1 MSRSTSVLFIA
12 ATLASLLLTLSAT
25 TTVSTVS
32 KAQPN
37 HHHQHPLRRSQTTP
51 PRRTPPPSSLPPPS
65 ANNNITNRTVAL
77 SFLVAGYPKSG
88 TTSLLYAFK
97 RHNQTIFPSREVCGV
112 SSKRGLDKVGRELKE
127 AFATTTTTTT
137 TTTTPGSSDSAT
149 TSSSSNDVTIAGV
162 KCPQA
167 ISSPH
172 GLQHLVEY
180 SPELKLIVGLRHPVR
195 LFESYYN
202 YRITS
207 MHDKGIQNFEAPPI
221 ESLIGAENS
230 WKDVSTDT
238 SRFELGL
245 QQLGKV
251 RLSKHQMKTLM
262 SKHRVVAPVPFRV
275 FLYTMEQIADHDK
288 ERSTKFGEDMQSFL
302 GLSEPIVF
310 THENKNHF
318 VGAKKHPETID
329 ICEPR
334 YDDLRQLL
342 VSQGNTTQKWIKEK
356 FLKSPD
362 VSVGGSTHHFN
373 ELLSTWAN
381 DPCTLSSFEGVA
393 M

>member
-1 MSRSTSVLFIA
+1 MTRSVSFLFLT
-12 ATLASLLLTLSAT
+12 ATVVSLLFTLST
-25 TTVSTVS
+25 TTVI

-37 HHHQHPLRRSQTTP
+37 HQQQHPLRRSQTIP
-51 PRRTPPPSSLPPPS
+51 PRRTPPPPPS
-65 ANNNITNRTVAL
+65 NANNNNNNNNNNGTPPL
-77 SFLVAGYPKSG
+77 SFLVAGYPKAG

-97 RHNQTIFPSREVCGV
+97 RHNQTVIPSREVCGV
-112 SSKRGLDKVGRELKE
+112 SSKRGLDKVGRELNE
-127 AFATTTTTTT
+127 AFATTGTS
-137 TTTTPGSSDSAT
+137 GSDT
-149 TSSSSNDVTIAGV
+149 TSSSNDAIIAGV

-180 SPELKLIVGLRHPVR
+180 APELKLIVGLRHPVR

-207 MHDKGIQNFEAPPI
+207 MHDKGIQKVEAPPI

-251 RLSKHQMKTLM
+251 RLTKHQMETLK

-288 ERSTKFGEDMQSFL
+288 ARSAKFGEDMQSFL

-381 DPCTLSSFEGVA
+381 DPCTRSSTTS

>member
-1 MSRSTSVLFIA
+1 MGRSISFLFVA
-12 ATLASLLLTLSAT
+12 ATLASVLLTLSAT
-25 TTVSTVS
+25 TTVN

-37 HHHQHPLRRSQTTP
+37 HHQQHPLRRTPPPPNANNNTITNTTP
-51 PRRTPPPSSLPPPS
+51 P
-65 ANNNITNRTVAL
+65 L
-77 SFLVAGYPKSG
+77 SFLVAGYPKAG

-97 RHNQTIFPSREVCGV
+97 RHNQTIMPSREVCGV

-127 AFATTTTTTT
+127 AYAS
-137 TTTTPGSSDSAT
+137 PGSA
-149 TSSSSNDVTIAGV
+149 TSSSSNDAIMAGV

-180 SPELKLIVGLRHPVR
+180 APELKLIVGLRHPVR

-207 MHDKGIQNFEAPPI
+207 MHDKGVQKVEAPPI

-288 ERSTKFGEDMQSFL
+288 ARSTKFGEDMQSFL

-318 VGAKKHPETID
+318 VGDRKHKETID

-381 DPCTLSSFEGVA
+381 DPCTRSSTTS

>member
-1 MSRSTSVLFIA
+1 M
-12 ATLASLLLTLSAT
+12 
-25 TTVSTVS
+25 
-32 KAQPN
+32 
-37 HHHQHPLRRSQTTP
+37 
-51 PRRTPPPSSLPPPS
+51 
-65 ANNNITNRTVAL
+65 
-77 SFLVAGYPKSG
+77 
-88 TTSLLYAFK
+88 YAFK

-127 AFATTTTTTT
+127 AFATTTT
-137 TTTTPGSSDSAT
+137 PGSATT
-149 TSSSSNDVTIAGV
+149 TSSSNDATMLAGV

-167 ISSPH
+167 ISSPT

-180 SPELKLIVGLRHPVR
+180 APELKLIVGLRHPVR

-251 RLSKHQMKTLM
+251 RLSKHQMKTLK

-288 ERSTKFGEDMQSFL
+288 ERSTKLGEDMQFFL

-318 VGAKKHPETID
+318 VGARKHPETID

-334 YDDLRQLL
+334 YDDLRSVLL
-342 VSQGNTTQKWIKEK
+342 SQGNATQGWIKEN

-362 VSVGGSTHHFN
+362 VFVGGSEHHFN
-373 ELLSTWAN
+373 ELLSTWAR
-381 DPCTLSSFEGVA
+381 DPCTHSPLKQY
-393 M
+393 